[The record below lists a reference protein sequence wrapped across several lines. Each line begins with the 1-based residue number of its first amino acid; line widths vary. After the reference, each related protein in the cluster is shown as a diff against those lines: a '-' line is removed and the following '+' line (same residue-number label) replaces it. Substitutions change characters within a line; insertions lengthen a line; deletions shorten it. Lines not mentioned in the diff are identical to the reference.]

1 MSKMSDLQI
10 TIEETMETICDKFC
24 KFSGTGTNGE
34 CVYMQTHEGECPFDK
49 LVEKAG
55 LNELI

>member
-24 KFSGTGTNGE
+24 KYSGTGTNGE
-34 CVYMQTHEGECPFDK
+34 CEYMQTHKGECPFDK
-49 LVEKAG
+49 LVEEAG
-55 LNELI
+55 LK

>member
-1 MSKMSDLQI
+1 MSKISDLQI

-24 KFSGTGTNGE
+24 KYSGTGTNGE

-49 LVEKAG
+49 LVEEAG
-55 LNELI
+55 LK

>member
-34 CVYMQTHEGECPFDK
+34 CPFDK
-49 LVEKAG
+49 LVEEAG
-55 LNELI
+55 LK